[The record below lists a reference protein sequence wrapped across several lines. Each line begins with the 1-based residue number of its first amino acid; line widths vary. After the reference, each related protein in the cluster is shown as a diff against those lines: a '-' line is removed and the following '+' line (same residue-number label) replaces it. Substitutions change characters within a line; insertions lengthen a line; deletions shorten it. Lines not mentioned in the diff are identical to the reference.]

1 MRTCEWWRSGVI
13 CLVLAAGLLVAGDA
27 VVGNSARAQVLENRD
42 DVVRSVTIKAKS
54 MRRQLDVQAGGS
66 IRDFCADG
74 CVIRIDEDVNRDFL
88 IEGNE
93 RLSIEGGLV
102 YFDGVMVETSESD
115 AAAQGAQNGDGRKQP
130 AAQ

>member
-1 MRTCEWWRSGVI
+1 MP
-13 CLVLAAGLLVAGDA
+13 
-27 VVGNSARAQVLENRD
+27 
-42 DVVRSVTIKAKS
+42 
-54 MRRQLDVQAGGS
+54 AGGS
-66 IRDFCADG
+66 IRDFCVDG

-102 YFDGVMVETSESD
+102 YFDGEIVEKPESD
-115 AAAQGAQNGDGRKQP
+115 AGGQAAQSGDGKPP

>member
-1 MRTCEWWRSGVI
+1 MNTFEGSAGRVI
-13 CLVLAAGLLVAGDA
+13 RLALAAGVLIVGGAIAGDC
-27 VVGNSARAQVLENRD
+27 ARAQVLENRD
-42 DVVRSVTIKAKS
+42 DVVRSVTVKVKS
-54 MRRQLDVQAGGS
+54 MRRQLDVPAGGS
-66 IRDFCADG
+66 IRDFCVDG

-102 YFDGVMVETSESD
+102 YFDGEIVEKPESD
-115 AAAQGAQNGDGRKQP
+115 AGGQAAQSGDGKPP